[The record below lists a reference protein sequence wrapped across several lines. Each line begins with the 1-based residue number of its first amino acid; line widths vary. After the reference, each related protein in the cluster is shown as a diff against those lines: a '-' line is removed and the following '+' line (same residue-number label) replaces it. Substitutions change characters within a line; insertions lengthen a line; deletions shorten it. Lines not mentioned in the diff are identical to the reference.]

1 MRRIIILGIVLI
13 LACLGVAQWMRVGT
27 AHSQQNL
34 GNQEVA
40 RVTRRDIG
48 TVAKATGVIKPL
60 IGAEVNVGSSVS
72 GVVMRLFVQ
81 IGDHVRKG
89 QLLAEV
95 DSRGLKARRDA
106 DAAALQ
112 VAQANLDYAQV
123 DLGRKRQLSE
133 AQIIARSE
141 LDLAEKAF
149 EVAERQ
155 RDQAKATLADST
167 TQLGYSQIYAPI
179 SGVVSTVTTQEGET
193 VAASFAAPTFVTLL
207 DLTKLEVWAYV
218 DETDIGHIRI
228 GQQARFTVDSYG
240 DHEFPG
246 TVTSIHP
253 KAEIRDNVV
262 DYVVVVR
269 LTTPRGFVLR
279 PEMTTTVTV
288 DLDHR
293 ANVLTL
299 PILAVRREGG
309 RPFVLCGK
317 NGKSERRWVTTGI
330 RDDSYWEIVDG
341 LREGAEVLFANAN
354 SQQGGGG
361 RD

>member
-1 MRRIIILGIVLI
+1 MRL
-13 LACLGVAQWMRVGT
+13 GT
-27 AHSQQNL
+27 AHSQQSL
-34 GNQEVA
+34 RNQEIV
-40 RVTRRDIG
+40 RVTRRDVG
-48 TVAKATGVIKPL
+48 TVAKATGVIKPM

-81 IGDHVRKG
+81 IGDRVEKG

-95 DSRGLKARRDA
+95 DSRALKARRDA

-123 DLGRKRQLSE
+123 DLGRKRQLS
-133 AQIIARSE
+133 AARIISRSE
-141 LDLAEKAF
+141 LDLAEKGFA
-149 EVAERQ
+149 VAEQQ
-155 RDQAKATLADST
+155 RDQARATLTDST
-167 TQLGYSQIYAPI
+167 TQLGYSEIYAPI

-228 GQQARFTVDSYG
+228 GQQARFTVDTYG
-240 DHEFPG
+240 DREFQG

-269 LTTPRGFVLR
+269 FTTPRGFVLR

-288 DLDHR
+288 DLDRR
-293 ANVLTL
+293 ANVLAL
-299 PILAVRREGG
+299 PIRAVRREAG
-309 RPFVLCGK
+309 RTFVLCPNSGK
-317 NGKSERRWVTTGI
+317 TEQRWVTTGI
-330 RDDSYWEIVDG
+330 RDDSYWEIVAG
-341 LREGAEVLFANAN
+341 LHEGDEVLIGDVN
-354 SQQGGGG
+354 SQ
-361 RD
+361 